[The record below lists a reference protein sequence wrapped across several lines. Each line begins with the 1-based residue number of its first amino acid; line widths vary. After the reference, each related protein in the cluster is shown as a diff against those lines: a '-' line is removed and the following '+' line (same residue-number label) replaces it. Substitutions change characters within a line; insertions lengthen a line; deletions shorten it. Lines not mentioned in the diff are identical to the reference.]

1 MAILL
6 DTTYMRTAG
15 MHPLLTA
22 NPANFAKS
30 THCYKLAKLAEI
42 AVSKPGNP
50 CKRCLTK
57 GGRHG

>member
-1 MAILL
+1 MALPL
-6 DTTYMRTAG
+6 DTMYMRNAG

-22 NPANFAKS
+22 NLANFAKS
-30 THCYKLAKLAEI
+30 THCYKLAELAEI

-50 CKRCLTK
+50 CKRCMPE